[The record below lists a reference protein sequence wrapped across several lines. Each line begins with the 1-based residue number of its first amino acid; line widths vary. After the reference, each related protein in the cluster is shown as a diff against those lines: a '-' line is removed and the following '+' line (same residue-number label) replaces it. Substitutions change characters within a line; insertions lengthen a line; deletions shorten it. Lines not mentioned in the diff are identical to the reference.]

1 MPTGDRTATH
11 PVVREK
17 VQEMLDK
24 EDKDFGGVLSHG
36 QNGADAVQRSAGSAE
51 HLRQRFHD

>member
-1 MPTGDRTATH
+1 MNAKNTAEDERCMTH

-24 EDKDFGGVLSHG
+24 EDKDLIQLPKDLFS
-36 QNGADAVQRSAGSAE
+36 AD
-51 HLRQRFHD
+51 HLLITS